1 MNPNFLFVNIMNGVN
16 ALDIDIIIRTMPV
29 LLKGCVMTV
38 ELTVI
43 TLVLGTVLGIL
54 FALMRLSSN
63 VVLSQISNFYTW
75 IIRGTPMLLQLFFFY
90 YGLPSVGIRLTP
102 FQAAVIGLGLNS
114 GAYMAEIIRGG
125 ILSIDKGQF
134 EAAKALGFSYTETM
148 QKIILPQTF
157 KVIIPPVGN
166 EFITILKDTS
176 LVSTIAM
183 VELMRSA
190 QQMYASTFKP
200 IEIFATAA
208 ILYLIMTTVFTTIF
222 SVYEKKLSVY

>member
-1 MNPNFLFVNIMNGVN
+1 M
-16 ALDIDIIIRTMPV
+16 DIDIIIRTMPV

-43 TLVLGTVLGIL
+43 TLVLGTVLGII

-63 VVLSQISNFYTW
+63 IVLSQISNFYTW

-208 ILYLIMTTVFTTIF
+208 MLYLILTTVFTTIF

>member
-1 MNPNFLFVNIMNGVN
+1 M
-16 ALDIDIIIRTMPV
+16 DIDVIIKTLPI

-43 TLVLGTVLGIL
+43 TLVLGTVIGIVA
-54 FALMRLSSN
+54 ALMRLSSN
-63 VVLSQISNFYTW
+63 IVVSQISNFYTW

-90 YGLPSVGIRLTP
+90 YGLPSVGIRLTS
-102 FQAAVIGLGLNS
+102 FEAAVIGLGLNS

-125 ILSIDKGQF
+125 IISIDKGQF

-190 QQMYASTFKP
+190 QQQYASTFKP
-200 IEIFATAA
+200 IEIFFAA
-208 ILYLIMTTVFTTIF
+208 AVLYLIMTTVFTTIF
-222 SVYEKKLSVY
+222 SLYEKKLSVY

>member
-1 MNPNFLFVNIMNGVN
+1 MNGVN
-16 ALDIDIIIRTMPV
+16 ALDIDIIIRTLPV
-29 LLKGCVMTV
+29 LLQGCVMTV

-43 TLVLGTVLGIL
+43 TLVMGTVLGIL
-54 FALMRLSSN
+54 FALMRLSN
-63 VVLSQISNFYTW
+63 NIVLSQISNFYTW

-90 YGLPSVGIRLTP
+90 YGLPSVGIRMTP

-208 ILYLIMTTVFTTIF
+208 VLYLIMTTVFTTIF

>member
-1 MNPNFLFVNIMNGVN
+1 MDTG
-16 ALDIDIIIRTMPV
+16 IIIKTLPI

-43 TLVLGTVLGIL
+43 TLIIGTVLGIL
-54 FALMRLSSN
+54 FALMKLSNNIVLRL
-63 VVLSQISNFYTW
+63 ISGFYTW

-90 YGLPSVGIRLTP
+90 YGLPFIGIRLSP
-102 FQAAVIGLGLNS
+102 MQAAIIGLGLNS

-134 EAAKALGFSYTETM
+134 EAAKALGFNYSETM

-183 VELMRSA
+183 VELMRTA
-190 QQMYASTFKP
+190 QQMYASTFRP
-200 IEIFATAA
+200 IEIFFTAA
-208 ILYLIMTTVFTTIF
+208 VLYLIMTTVFTSIF
-222 SVYEKKLSVY
+222 SAYEKKLSVY

>member
-1 MNPNFLFVNIMNGVN
+1 LDVN
-16 ALDIDIIIRTMPV
+16 IIIRTLPI
-29 LLKGCVMTV
+29 LLQGCVMTV

-43 TLVLGTVLGIL
+43 TLVIGTVLGIL

-63 VVLSQISNFYTW
+63 IVVSQISNFYTW
-75 IIRGTPMLLQLFFFY
+75 IFRGTPMLLQLFFFY
-90 YGLPSVGIRLTP
+90 YGLPSVGITMTP
-102 FQAAVIGLGLNS
+102 FQAAIAGLGLNS
-114 GAYMAEIIRGG
+114 GAYMSEIIRGG
-125 ILSIDKGQF
+125 IVSIDKGQF

-148 QKIILPQTF
+148 RKIILPQTF

-176 LVSTIAM
+176 LVSTISM
-183 VELMRSA
+183 VELMRTA

-208 ILYLIMTTVFTTIF
+208 VLYLIMTTVFTTIF

>member
-1 MNPNFLFVNIMNGVN
+1 
-16 ALDIDIIIRTMPV
+16 LDIDIIIRTLPV

-63 VVLSQISNFYTW
+63 FVLSQISNFYTW

-90 YGLPSVGIRLTP
+90 YGLPSVGIRMTP

-125 ILSIDKGQF
+125 IMSIDKGQF

-208 ILYLIMTTVFTTIF
+208 VLYLIMTTVFTTIF

>member
-1 MNPNFLFVNIMNGVN
+1 M
-16 ALDIDIIIRTMPV
+16 DIDVIIKTLPI
-29 LLKGCVMTV
+29 LLKGSIMTV

-75 IIRGTPMLLQLFFFY
+75 IMRGTPMLLQLFFFY
-90 YGLPSVGIRLTP
+90 YGLPSAGIKLSP
-102 FQAAVIGLGLNS
+102 FQAAIIGLGLNS

-134 EAAKALGFSYTETM
+134 EAAKALGFSYSETM
-148 QKIILPQTF
+148 RKIILPQTF

-183 VELMRSA
+183 VELMRTA
-190 QQMYASTFKP
+190 QQMYASTFRP
-200 IEIFATAA
+200 IEIFFTAA
-208 ILYLIMTTVFTTIF
+208 VLYLLMTTVFTTIF
-222 SVYEKKLSVY
+222 SIYEKKLSVY

>member
-1 MNPNFLFVNIMNGVN
+1 
-16 ALDIDIIIRTMPV
+16 LDIDIIIRTLPV
-29 LLKGCVMTV
+29 LLQGCVMTV

-43 TLVLGTVLGIL
+43 TLVMGTVLGIL
-54 FALMRLSSN
+54 FALMRLSN
-63 VVLSQISNFYTW
+63 NIVLSQISNFYTW

-90 YGLPSVGIRLTP
+90 YGLPSVGIRMTP

-208 ILYLIMTTVFTTIF
+208 VLYLIMTTVFTTIF

>member
-1 MNPNFLFVNIMNGVN
+1 M
-16 ALDIDIIIRTMPV
+16 DIDIIIRTLPV

-63 VVLSQISNFYTW
+63 FVLSQISNFYTW

-90 YGLPSVGIRLTP
+90 YGLPSVGIRMTP

-125 ILSIDKGQF
+125 IMSIDKGQF

-208 ILYLIMTTVFTTIF
+208 VLYLIMTTVFTTIF

>member
-1 MNPNFLFVNIMNGVN
+1 VN
-16 ALDIDIIIRTMPV
+16 ALDIDVIIKTLPI
-29 LLKGCVMTV
+29 LLKGSIMTV

-63 VVLSQISNFYTW
+63 MVLSQISNFYTW
-75 IIRGTPMLLQLFFFY
+75 IMRGTPMLLQLFFFY
-90 YGLPSVGIRLTP
+90 YGLPSAGIKLSP
-102 FQAAVIGLGLNS
+102 FQAAIIGLGLNS

-134 EAAKALGFSYTETM
+134 EAAKALGFSYSETM
-148 QKIILPQTF
+148 RKIILPQTF

-183 VELMRSA
+183 VELMRTA
-190 QQMYASTFKP
+190 QQMYASTFRP
-200 IEIFATAA
+200 IEIFFTAA
-208 ILYLIMTTVFTTIF
+208 VLYLLMTTVFTTIF
-222 SVYEKKLSVY
+222 SIYEKKLSVY

>member
-1 MNPNFLFVNIMNGVN
+1 ML
-16 ALDIDIIIRTMPV
+16 LDINVIIRTLPI
-29 LLKGCVMTV
+29 LLQGCVMTV

-43 TLVLGTVLGIL
+43 TLVLGTVIGIL
-54 FALMRLSSN
+54 AALMRLSSN
-63 VVLSQISNFYTW
+63 IVVSQISNFYTW

-90 YGLPSVGIRLTP
+90 YGLPSVGIRLTS

-125 ILSIDKGQF
+125 IISIDKGQF

-200 IEIFATAA
+200 IEIFFTAA
-208 ILYLIMTTVFTTIF
+208 VLYLIMTTVFTTIF
-222 SVYEKKLSVY
+222 SLYEKKLSVY

>member
-1 MNPNFLFVNIMNGVN
+1 
-16 ALDIDIIIRTMPV
+16 LDTDIIIRTLPV

-43 TLVLGTVLGIL
+43 TLVLGTVLGIV

-90 YGLPSVGIRLTP
+90 YGLPSVGIRMTP

-134 EAAKALGFSYTETM
+134 EAAKALGFSYTENM

-208 ILYLIMTTVFTTIF
+208 VLYLIMTTVFTTIF